1 MKLFSRKPEAP
12 VAPAPAKQ
20 TSRALT
26 CAELETAFTAV
37 CAEMDE
43 CTTLRTLRAF
53 DELTCE
59 HGRESEAFK
68 FDGPPPVSLAQFD
81 EALADLDNYDLPA
94 DTLSPLKRLRILIA
108 NAEKEETKAAGAPV
122 TRAEF
127 DALVEAVAI
136 VVLNIDA
143 AQDRKGYPDGRVSA
157 RLKMAVAAS
166 RQLNVSNAVTSM
178 LQKITGQ
185 ISTASK
191 NNDARERARAKPY
204 VAISGNGGNF

>member
-1 MKLFSRKPEAP
+1 MKLFSRTTEE
-12 VAPAPAKQ
+12 PAASVKQ
-20 TSRALT
+20 TRKGVT
-26 CAELETAFTAV
+26 CGEVSTAIMAI
-37 CAEMDE
+37 CAEMGD
-43 CTTLRTLRAF
+43 CTTGRTLDALLYDSAIRADAGSLVRF
-53 DELTCE
+53 N
-59 HGRESEAFK
+59 
-68 FDGPPPVSLAQFD
+68 GPISVSLAQFD
-81 EALADLDNYDLPA
+81 EALADLNNYDLPA

-108 NAEKEETKAAGAPV
+108 NAEKEETKAAGTPV

-143 AQDRKGYPDGRVSA
+143 AQERKGYPDGRVSA
-157 RLKMAVAAS
+157 RLEMAVAAS

-204 VAISGNGGNF
+204 VAISGNGRNF